1 MLIKVNITGKLL
13 EQLDRDSTENF
24 RTRPQTILYHLSK
37 VYNNTLDSTN
47 IVPKRDETVRDSTK
61 EVQELDHI
69 ESIELPNGVFDF

>member
-1 MLIKVNITGKLL
+1 MLVKINISGELL
-13 EQLDRDSTENF
+13 KQLDQDCAENF

-47 IVPKRDETVRDSTK
+47 IVPVRDETVNDSTK
-61 EVQELDHI
+61 EGQESDHI